1 MPIAHTTQWALREPA
16 SLPAIHPQDPAVP
29 LLALYLPAIS
39 AAFCKKHAARETPL
53 SDSLHG
59 WSCMLPEHN
68 PACAAGIKPQIDL
81 PTTTDAAT
89 CAGASR
95 QLLSQGYFRYQ
106 RACCC
111 LLRFANSAKCCPN
124 TVLPVPQASGFKS
137 TYPPPLM
144 QPLVLVRADNY

>member
-1 MPIAHTTQWALREPA
+1 M
-16 SLPAIHPQDPAVP
+16 P

-95 QLLSQGYFRYQ
+95 QLLITEQ
-106 RACCC
+106 R
-111 LLRFANSAKCCPN
+111 
-124 TVLPVPQASGFKS
+124 VLPLPKGMLLPASLRK
-137 TYPPPLM
+137 
-144 QPLVLVRADNY
+144 QR

>member
-1 MPIAHTTQWALREPA
+1 M
-16 SLPAIHPQDPAVP
+16 P

-89 CAGASR
+89 CAGC
-95 QLLSQGYFRYQ
+95 QQTTIEPG
-106 RACCC
+106 
-111 LLRFANSAKCCPN
+111 
-124 TVLPVPQASGFKS
+124 VLPLPKGMLLPASLRK
-137 TYPPPLM
+137 
-144 QPLVLVRADNY
+144 QR